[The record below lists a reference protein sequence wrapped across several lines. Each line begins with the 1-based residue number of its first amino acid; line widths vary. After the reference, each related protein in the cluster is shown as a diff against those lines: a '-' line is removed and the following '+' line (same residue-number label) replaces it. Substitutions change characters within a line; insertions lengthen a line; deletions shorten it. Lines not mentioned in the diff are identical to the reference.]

1 MTKKLTTLTTLCLLA
16 SSSLPSTA
24 ADDHQAEVK
33 TLQPGVTLT
42 MIAQQPD
49 IVTPIGLDVDSKG
62 RVWVISSNTHMPPRG
77 YLGPSHDQILI
88 FDKNGKRHLFY
99 DKTDLT
105 MDLEFGAD
113 GWVYLSERDRIL
125 RIKDSDGDGKGDLEE
140 TLITLDS
147 EADYPHNAVSG
158 IAWDPT
164 NGDLVF
170 GLGENFAKAWTLT
183 AHDGKSIKGA
193 ARGGVFRCKAD
204 GSNLRQVAEGLWNP
218 FGIIVRK
225 DGEIFAAENDPG
237 EHPPCKVLHIVQDG
251 DYGFRRQYGHEAHHP
266 FVSWNGEGRGTLPMI
281 HPSGEAPCGIVTLG
295 RGLLVPSW
303 GDHRIDFFPL
313 SPKGASYTAKQIT
326 LAHGSRY
333 FRPACIARDKSSS
346 TADTLVWYLTDW
358 VDGRYPVHGYGRLW
372 KMEIDLK
379 KAKWIGPME
388 LESKNEAAQL
398 AAKLR
403 VGKQDFSQD
412 KLFELSHHQD
422 PFIVSAALSALKNS
436 SSTWKLDQIQKL
448 GEQDRVQAVIALKLA
463 KSPPGTW
470 VPALLTDE
478 NPAVQFETLRWI
490 ADEEL
495 KDFLPQVDQILNR
508 NELDYDVFEAA
519 LAARNTLLG
528 KSDIGLRDK
537 ETLLSRVLD
546 KSSPPA
552 IRTYALRLLP
562 SRQKN
567 APKNGE
573 TPAVKFPKGLTLE
586 VLEEMLTSDHL
597 PLSMEALRTLAAN
610 PKAGQKLLAKT
621 AGNKNLDIQLRC
633 EAISGLAS
641 VADQHTK
648 LLISLAENTHQELR
662 ESALRALRS
671 TQLNPEQTEQ
681 LKQIAKNH
689 SDSAP
694 LFAALLD
701 PASLMAGRPALTDT
715 AAWLKRLDAI
725 KTPADPQAGWR
736 IFNHSKIALCSNCHR
751 YGGRGNV
758 VGPDLSKVGDLGDR
772 AWLLE
777 AILNPNKDIAPQ
789 FLPRMITLNDGSV
802 YTGIRLRSY
811 VNEQIRDARGL
822 NYTFKRDEVKSIQ
835 DLPMSF
841 MPGGLPLTLT
851 DRELRDL
858 LAFLQNSAT
867 QPNAK

>member
-1 MTKKLTTLTTLCLLA
+1 MKKLASLFGITCLLT
-16 SSSLPSTA
+16 SITHPVIA
-24 ADDHQAEVK
+24 ADDHLPEVK
-33 TLQPGVTLT
+33 ALQPGVTLT

-49 IVTPIGLDVDSKG
+49 IVTPIGLDVDDQG

-77 YLGPSHDQILI
+77 YQGPAHDQILI

-113 GWVYLSERDRIL
+113 GWIYLSERDRIL
-125 RIKDSDGDGKGDLEE
+125 RIKDSNGDGKGDVEE
-140 TLITLDS
+140 TLITLES
-147 EADYPHNAVSG
+147 EANYPHNAVSG

-170 GLGENFAKAWTLT
+170 GFGENFAKAWALT
-183 AHDGKSIKGA
+183 TRDGQNIKGA

-204 GSNLRQVAEGLWNP
+204 GSDLRQVAEGLWNP
-218 FGIIVRK
+218 FGIIVRQ

-295 RGLLVPSW
+295 RGLIVPSW

-313 SPKGASYTAKQIT
+313 TPKGASYTAKQIT

-333 FRPACIARDKSSS
+333 FRPACIAQDKSQPDS
-346 TADTLVWYLTDW
+346 DTLTWYLTDW

-372 KMEIDLK
+372 KMQINLK
-379 KAKWIGPME
+379 KAKWTGPMD
-388 LESKNEAAQL
+388 LEDKNEAAQL

-403 VGKQDFSQD
+403 KSGSDFSLEQ
-412 KLFELSHHQD
+412 LFAFSRDQD
-422 PFIVSAALSALKNS
+422 PFIATAAMSTLTQNASKWKAENVVKLS
-436 SSTWKLDQIQKL
+436 D
-448 GEQDRVQAVIALKLA
+448 QDRVQAVQALKKSLA
-463 KSPPGTW
+463 QPESW
-470 VPALLTDE
+470 INLLLKDE
-478 NPAVQFETLRWI
+478 SPAVQFETLRWI

-495 KDFLPQVDQILNR
+495 TDYLSQVDQTLKR
-508 NELDYDVFEAA
+508 SELDYDVFEAA

-528 KSDIGLRDK
+528 KPELGLRDP
-537 ETLLSRVLD
+537 EMLLSKVLD
-546 KSSPPA
+546 PASSPT
-552 IRTYALRLLP
+552 IRAFALRLLP
-562 SRQKN
+562 THQKN
-567 APKNGE
+567 APKDGS
-573 TPAVKFPKGLTLE
+573 TPPVKFPKGLDLKILSELLQTNDLTLI
-586 VLEEMLTSDHL
+586 
-597 PLSMEALRTLAAN
+597 MEALLTLAGN
-610 PKAGQKLLAKT
+610 LEVSQDLLSET
-621 AGNKNLDIQLRC
+621 AGNEELDVQLRC
-633 EAISGLAS
+633 EAISALAP
-641 VADQHTK
+641 VADKQLK
-648 LLISLAENTHQELR
+648 LLLDISENHNALLR
-662 ESALRALRS
+662 EEALRAMRS
-671 TQLNPEQTEQ
+671 VS
-681 LKQIAKNH
+681 LKSGQIQRLKKVAAQFPTA
-689 SDSAP
+689 AP
-694 LFAALLD
+694 LVNAIID
-701 PASLMAGRPALTDT
+701 PASLSVGRPALTDT
-715 AAWLKRLDAI
+715 AAWLKLLGAI
-725 KTPADPQAGWR
+725 KTPADPQAGRR
-736 IFNHSKIALCSNCHR
+736 IFHHAKVAICSNCHR

-777 AILNPNKDIAPQ
+777 AILNPNKDVAPQ
-789 FLPRMITLNDGSV
+789 FLPRIITLKNGKV

-841 MPGGLPLTLT
+841 MPSGLPLTLT

-858 LAFLQNSAT
+858 LAFLGSSDVKN
-867 QPNAK
+867 K

>member
-1 MTKKLTTLTTLCLLA
+1 MKDKLSILAALYLL
-16 SSSLPSTA
+16 LPSTPVLIA
-24 ADDHQAEVK
+24 SDDHLPEVE

-42 MIAQQPD
+42 MIAEQPD
-49 IVTPIGLDVDSKG
+49 IVTPIGLDVDDQG
-62 RVWVISSNTHMPPRG
+62 RVWLISSNTHMPPRG
-77 YLGPSHDQILI
+77 YQGPSHDQILM
-88 FDKNGKRHLFY
+88 FDKKGKRHLFY
-99 DKTDLT
+99 EKTDLT

-113 GWVYLSERDRIL
+113 GWIYLSERDRIL
-125 RIKDSDGDGKGDLEE
+125 RIKDSNGDGKGDTEE

-164 NGDLVF
+164 NGDLIF

-183 AHDGKSIKGA
+183 AHDGKTIQGA

-204 GSNLRQVAEGLWNP
+204 GSDLRQIAEGLWNP
-218 FGIIVRK
+218 FGITVRK
-225 DGEIFAAENDPG
+225 DGEIFTAENDPG

-251 DYGFRRQYGHEAHHP
+251 DYGFRRQYGSEAHHP

-281 HPSGEAPCGIVTLG
+281 HPSGEAPCGIVPLG

-313 SPKGASYTAKQIT
+313 TPKGASYTAKQIT

-346 TADTLVWYLTDW
+346 NQDTLVWYLTDW

-372 KMEIDLK
+372 KMQIDLK
-379 KAKWIGPME
+379 KAKWVGPLD
-388 LESKNEAAQL
+388 LEDKNSAAQL
-398 AAKLR
+398 ATQLRQSAK
-403 VGKQDFSQD
+403 DFTLDQ
-412 KLFELSHHQD
+412 LFTYSRDQD
-422 PFIVSAALSALKNS
+422 PFIATAAMSSLTRVAKDWKPEGLLERPAINRIQAVQALKKS
-436 SSTWKLDQIQKL
+436 HSQAKLWINKL
-448 GEQDRVQAVIALKLA
+448 LA
-463 KSPPGTW
+463 
-470 VPALLTDE
+470 DE
-478 NPAVQFETLRWI
+478 SPAVQFETLRWI

-495 KDFLPQVDQILNR
+495 KDFLPQVDQILKSNKI
-508 NELDYDVFEAA
+508 DYEVFEAA

-528 KSDIGLRDK
+528 KSDIGVRDK
-537 ETLLSRVLD
+537 EALLSRALD
-546 KSSPPA
+546 PSTPPA

-562 SRQKN
+562 ARQKN
-567 APKNGE
+567 APKNGA
-573 TPAVKFPKGLTLE
+573 TPPVKIPKALTLD
-586 VLEEMLTSDHL
+586 VLKEMLSSKHL
-597 PLSMEALRTLAAN
+597 PLTLEALRTLASN
-610 PKAGQKLLAKT
+610 PQWGQALLAET
-621 AGNKNLDIQLRC
+621 ARNEKFDIQARC

-641 VADQHTK
+641 VAAQHTE
-648 LLISLAENTHQELR
+648 LLIRLTADAHQELR

-671 TQLNPEQTEQ
+671 TPLDAKQTQL
-681 LKQIAKNH
+681 LKKAASQH
-689 SDSAP
+689 PDSAP
-694 LFAALLD
+694 LFAALLE
-701 PASLMAGRPALTDT
+701 PSSLMSGRPALTDT

-725 KTPADPQAGWR
+725 KTPADIQAGRR

-758 VGPDLSKVGDLGDR
+758 VGPDLSKVADRSDR

-777 AILNPNKDIAPQ
+777 AILNPNKDVAPE
-789 FLPRMITLNDGSV
+789 FLPRMITLNNGEV

-858 LAFLQNSAT
+858 IAFLESSSA
-867 QPNAK
+867 KR